1 LRLDDHRP
9 ATGRA
14 WKEAPSSLKE
24 VAGCGGTGFTHT
36 TQESSAMHSKYL
48 STLIA
53 AGSLALA
60 AGNALADDMKSDQ
73 PVKDSYITTKVK
85 AELAK
90 DKGTSATDIHVTT
103 KDGVVM
109 LDGTVN
115 STAEKELAEKDAK
128 KVKGV
133 MGVHNGLTVK

>member
-1 LRLDDHRP
+1 
-9 ATGRA
+9 
-14 WKEAPSSLKE
+14 
-24 VAGCGGTGFTHT
+24 
-36 TQESSAMHSKYL
+36 MNNNKYL

-53 AGSLALA
+53 AGTLALGMGSA
-60 AGNALADDMKSDQ
+60 SAGDVKSEQ
-73 PVKDSYITTKVK
+73 PVKDSYLTTKVK

-90 DKGTSATDIHVTT
+90 DKGTSAADIHVTT

-109 LDGTVN
+109 LDGTVG

-133 MGVHNGLTVK
+133 LGVHNGLSVK